1 MKKNLMLIMCVVLVV
16 TILAGC
22 TGGTRK
28 TVGDPDKKA
37 LLLVS
42 FGTSY
47 SDTRELTIDAIE
59 RRMINEFPE
68 YDVVQAFTSQIII
81 DILRDRDGIEIFNVT
96 EAMDYLKSEGYSE
109 VVVQPTHVMN
119 GAEYDDIVKEVNNY
133 TEDFSTIKIGGAI
146 LSSVEDFRR
155 VVEALEI
162 HMPVRLENEAV
173 VFMGHGT
180 HHHANAVYPA
190 LDYTLEE
197 MGSKNVFVGTVEG
210 YPEFDQ
216 VIKKLEKNN
225 IEKVT
230 LMPLMIVSG
239 DHAQNDMAGD
249 EDDSW
254 KTMLKKDGYIVDSKM
269 MGLGEMEEIQD
280 IIVDHAKLAIL
291 EEIE

>member
-1 MKKNLMLIMCVVLVV
+1 MNKNLLLLICVVLLG

-22 TGGTRK
+22 SGEANK
-28 TVGDPDKKA
+28 VVGDPDKKA

-47 SDTRELTIDAIE
+47 SDTRELTINAIE
-59 RRMINEFPE
+59 TRMIDEFPE

-81 DILRDRDGIEIFNVT
+81 DILRDRDQIEIFNVT

-109 VVVQPTHVMN
+109 VIVQPTHVMN
-119 GAEYDDIVKEVNNY
+119 GAEYDDIVEEVNIY
-133 TEDFSTIKIGGAI
+133 TEDFTTIKIGGAI

-155 VVEALEI
+155 VVEALET
-162 HMPVRLENEAV
+162 HMPERLENESV

-280 IIVDHAKLAIL
+280 IIVDHAKLAIS
-291 EEIE
+291 EDVE